1 MVDTALLQGTVAIVV
16 VDVDGPTPYAD
27 TRATT
32 DALAERAQAHRGA
45 LLRSQGK
52 EHVLAFTSAP
62 RALSFAMGLQD
73 DLGWGRPVR
82 LAIHIGEL
90 THRDGEVY
98 GSAVNV
104 CRRLT
109 EAAEPGAVLASAV
122 VHDVLGASTEHR
134 FVPVP
139 LDHAGPAGA
148 AMAYRVDA
156 ARSVPPMAGRLAG
169 PPARLVDRL
178 QEATRRA
185 RLSLVLGRAG
195 SGKTTLVRALAD
207 LHPTVWLSIPRDGL
221 RPATLAREIV
231 SGLRIRVPGLPA
243 TLNELGAG
251 LQSEDQ
257 RSSRSRAETLAASV
271 GEALTDALSRDL
283 YFVVDG
289 ADHLATSRTCVAL
302 LEAIA
307 RNAPPELR
315 LVLIARRDPGLRT
328 DRLRTSGGVATIDDA
343 TLRLEDAEVIDLAR
357 RQLGRSGT
365 DAAVEAVVRF
375 ADGNPEAATLAAA
388 RLRLG
393 GGPPLD
399 SVTAVARELVESRD
413 DTDRTLLETLDALE
427 SATPQLLAA
436 VTGFPVL
443 SIVPGL
449 AADGLIRSLGVR
461 SDVLEVGAAT
471 ADVLLVDDELRSRAN
486 LAAARELRRVDDPAA
501 ALRHLRR
508 TPDRMEPLSLL
519 LEHGRRLLQDG
530 AWPSVLETVGEAAR
544 DPAIL
549 FTSEASTTEG
559 LSLGPEAAAD
569 LAALIGEAWRM
580 AGDRGRALTWFEH
593 ASRALDPVPPWL
605 AWRTGML
612 LHFGG
617 ELDQAR
623 ELYART
629 GDEGSPGDR
638 AMVHAW
644 AGAAAWMQS
653 DIDSARREAEHAI
666 EITRSHHHDHALAAT
681 YTLRAMLAAVDG
693 DRAANDHYYLRAL
706 EHAERAGDLLQLVRV
721 RTNRGSRLLEEGEHV
736 EALAELEV
744 SLRHADLIGAVPLQ
758 AMALSNRGQVLRRLG
773 RLDEATADL
782 VTSRESFERTGSRW
796 VGYALGHLGELYQV
810 RGERALAMSSFE
822 EALAQC
828 APVGDTQGTVP
839 ALAGLARLVLP
850 HDPRRARELADRAS
864 MHPDSLGHVDALAAL
879 TEVALAQGETS
890 SATQANVE
898 GLRVARSRRD
908 RPGLATHLVLRARLT
923 TDPQE
928 CRALLEEARTLWS
941 RMGCVLEEARTDVAL
956 AALEPAAA
964 SIATIE
970 AAVRTLRTRGARTW
984 ADQGEATLTTLRAET
999 AAPLHM
1005 RVLGGF
1011 ELQHSSR
1018 PVTSV
1023 TTDSDARQ
1031 LFAYLVVMQDRSGPR
1046 ERIAATLWPDAD
1058 DAQSRLIDALG
1069 DLQGALEPLDED
1081 AAAAIGDLR
1090 IDPARISSDLEVF
1103 RDEAE
1108 RGLSAVRDGR
1118 PVVAEAHLVTAEAT
1132 YGGELLEGWPMLSW
1146 LAIARDDASELY
1158 LQVVMA
1164 LVDLEEGRGDS
1175 HGAVRLLLRVVE
1187 RDPFDEAAHLRLVAC
1202 LERAGRRGESRRRY
1216 RAYTAR
1222 MQEIGVEPAPFPDVS
1237 PAPEAS

>member
-1 MVDTALLQGTVAIVV
+1 MDTALLQGTVAIVV
-16 VDVDGPTPYAD
+16 LDVDGPASSAD
-27 TRATT
+27 ARVAA

-45 LLRSQGK
+45 LLRSQGN

-62 RALSFAMGLQD
+62 RALSFAMGLPD
-73 DLGWGRPVR
+73 DLGWGHQVR

-90 THRDGEVY
+90 AHRDGEVF
-98 GSAVNV
+98 GTAVNL

-109 EAAEPGAVLASAV
+109 EAAEPGALVTSTV
-122 VHDVLGASTEHR
+122 VHDVVGASPEHT
-134 FVPVP
+134 FVPVQVD
-139 LDHAGPAGA
+139 LTGPAGA
-148 AMAYRVDA
+148 EMAYRVEA
-156 ARSVPPMAGRLAG
+156 ARSAPPMAGRRTG

-185 RLSLVLGRAG
+185 RLTLVLGRAG
-195 SGKTTLVRALAD
+195 SGKTTVVRALAD
-207 LHPTVWLSIPRDGL
+207 LHPTVWLSVPRDGL

-243 TLNELGAG
+243 TLTELGAG
-251 LQSEDQ
+251 LQSEDRQ
-257 RSSRSRAETLAASV
+257 SSRSRAETLAASV
-271 GEALTDALSRDL
+271 GEALTDALPRDL

-289 ADHLATSRTCVAL
+289 ADHLATSRTCIAL

-328 DRLRTSGGVATIDDA
+328 DRLRTSGGVVTIDDA
-343 TLRLEDAEVIDLAR
+343 TLRLENAEVAELVR
-357 RQLGRSGT
+357 WQLGRSGT
-365 DAAVEAVVRF
+365 DAAVEAIVRF

-388 RLRLG
+388 RVRLG
-393 GGPPLD
+393 GEPPFA
-399 SVTAVARELVESRD
+399 SVTAIARELVASRD
-413 DTDRTLLETLDALE
+413 DTDRTLLETLEAIE
-427 SATPQLLAA
+427 SATPQLLEA
-436 VTGFPVL
+436 VTGLPVA

-449 AADGLIRSLGVR
+449 VADGLIRSLGVR
-461 SDVLEVGAAT
+461 ADALEVGAAT
-471 ADVLLVDDELRSRAN
+471 TDVLLVDDELRSRAN
-486 LAAARELRRVDDPAA
+486 LAAARELRRVDDPGA
-501 ALRHLRR
+501 ALRHLRL
-508 TPDRMEPLSLL
+508 TSDRAEPLSLL

-530 AWPSVLETVGEAAR
+530 AWPSVLETVGDAAR

-549 FTSEASTTEG
+549 FAGETPTTEG
-559 LSLGPEAAAD
+559 LSLDPEAAAD
-569 LAALIGEAWRM
+569 LAAMIGEAWRM
-580 AGDRGRALTWFEH
+580 AGDRARALAWFEH
-593 ASRALDPVPPWL
+593 ASQMLEPVPPWL
-605 AWRTGML
+605 AWRMGIL

-629 GDEGSPGDR
+629 ADEGSPRDR

-653 DIDSARREAEHAI
+653 DIDSARREAEQAM

-681 YTLRAMLAAVDG
+681 YTLRAMLAAIDG

-758 AMALSNRGQVLRRLG
+758 AMALSNRGQTLRRLG

-782 VTSRESFERTGSRW
+782 VASRESFERTGSRW
-796 VGYALGHLGELYQV
+796 VGYAHGHLGELYHV

-864 MHPDSLGHVDALAAL
+864 MHPDSLGHVEALAAL
-879 TEVALAQGETS
+879 TEVALAQGEPS
-890 SATQANVE
+890 SAAQANVE

-908 RPGLATHLVLRARLT
+908 RPGLATHLALRARLA

-928 CRALLEEARTLWS
+928 SRSLLEEARTLWS
-941 RMGCVLEEARTDVAL
+941 RMGCVLEEARATVAL
-956 AALEPAAA
+956 AALEPTAS

-984 ADQGEATLTTLRAET
+984 ADEAEATLATLRAET
-999 AAPLHM
+999 AAPLQA

-1011 ELQHSSR
+1011 ELQHASR
-1018 PVTSV
+1018 PVASLATE
-1023 TTDSDARQ
+1023 SDARQ
-1031 LFAYLVVMQDRSGPR
+1031 LFAYLVVMQDRTGSR
-1046 ERIAATLWPDAD
+1046 ERIAVTLWPDAD
-1058 DAQSRLIDALG
+1058 DANDRLLEALG
-1069 DLQGALEPLDED
+1069 DLQRTLEPLDEE
-1081 AAAAIGDLR
+1081 AAASIGELH
-1090 IDPARISSDLEVF
+1090 IDTTRISSDLGVF

-1108 RGLSAVRDGR
+1108 RGLSAVRGGH
-1118 PVVAEAHLVTAEAT
+1118 PVAAEAHLVTAETT
-1132 YGGELLEGWPMLSW
+1132 YGGELLEGWPMQPW
-1146 LAIARDDASELY
+1146 LAIERDDAAELY

-1164 LVDLEEGRGDS
+1164 LVDIEEERGDS

-1187 RDPFDEAAHLRLVAC
+1187 RDPFDEAAHLRLVSC

-1222 MQEIGVEPAPFPDVS
+1222 MQEIGVEPAPFPDP
-1237 PAPEAS
+1237 PAPGTS